1 MKRMLINA
9 THAEEV
15 RVALITGHRLYDF
28 DLENRTREQKKA
40 NIYKGHV
47 TRVEPSLE
55 AVFVE
60 YGAGRQG
67 FLSMR
72 EIANSYYKAD
82 PRQTSNIRELITE
95 GTELLVQV
103 EKEERGNKGAALS
116 TFISLAGRYL
126 VLMPNNPKGGGIS
139 RQISGAVRDELKEML
154 ASLNVPRGMSVIV
167 RTAGIGRTQEELQLD
182 LQHLLDLW
190 SQIQTTSNSGP
201 SPMLVHQ
208 EAGVVTRAIRDYLR
222 DDVTEI
228 LIDNEQAFN
237 EAYNFVKAV
246 MPNQL
251 DKLQTYTLNEPLFAH
266 FGIESQIQTAYERE
280 VKLPAGGSIVI
291 DQTEALVSIDIN
303 SAKSTRGHDVE
314 ETALSTN
321 LEAAEEIARQLRL
334 RDIGGLVVIDFID
347 MTKERNQRMVEAKLR
362 EATQSD
368 RARIQFGQLSR
379 FGLMEMSRQRLR
391 PSLEEATGYVC
402 PRCHGTGMV
411 RDLRSL
417 SLSIMRKVEEIALKE
432 RHGEVQVEVPVEIA
446 AFLLNEKRHTLVY
459 LEQSSSV
466 RVTVLPHPH
475 LETPHYQISYNPEG
489 FAPSSYERI
498 ETTRLSE
505 KQLGYASSE
514 WHLEEE
520 TPAAAIRPA
529 AAPADK
535 NKAKPATVAATKAAP
550 AEVVARPAVATP
562 SSSPCAW
569 LENLFVQKQASTTDQ
584 ARTANNAA
592 AAIEQMI
599 NNGAVSRGQFGQ
611 INPQAA
617 SAEQNNAYLSPAHA
631 KAEPRDYAE
640 KTAEKSADKDDRNQR
655 NNKKRSKY
663 KDPRDNAQDQTAQN
677 DDNRLERQDNR
688 QDNRNER
695 QDNRN
700 ERQDNRQDNRN
711 ERLDSRQDN
720 RNERLDSRNE
730 RQDSRQDNR
739 NERLDNRQDNRNE
752 RQDNRQDNRN
762 ERQDNRQ
769 DNRNE
774 RQDNRQDNRNERQD
788 NRPEQQKRQPRRP
801 QGNDQSFESTVEGSV
816 PRRERNNQPRP
827 QRPTRQRDQSVLND
841 QASAAV
847 EVATI
852 IEPSTA
858 LTVELVDAPRQNTT
872 TSAMLINIDQQQSE
886 IVALDP
892 VVAPQSQPARK
903 AATQKSAATTVEPT
917 QTAVEA
923 NVVADADVVEVQ
935 AHVAEQQPVRRASN
949 DPRSRSRQRQ
959 AQKTAAKANPATVK
973 INPSQVPTLAQ
984 HTVGSLIRHVYGEDC
999 SVLIEQF
1006 GLIPTFNRALI
1017 KFTDEYAATAAAPV
1031 QSQVVVDDAQP
1042 VTRDVAVA
1050 KAKPEAEPA
1059 AVLDLTPP
1067 QPSADTRVAN
1077 DPRERRRLAKMAAE
1091 QAFEQA
1097 KLAHTQAD
1105 NAKVEATTAQN
1116 AEVAEP
1122 EATVVDT
1129 AVVADST
1136 SSEAELVAVADS
1148 TTVQAVVEAPVAAP
1162 VVVESVEAAPAV
1174 APVEAEVPV
1183 EAEATVAPV
1192 ASAPAPVESEIAP
1205 TKAVEAKAPSTAAE
1219 KAKITKA
1226 AAAKAKAQEQ
1236 QADLALSTPEGDE
1249 SKDAEADKPVR
1260 PRRPRGRPPK
1270 KATTPTAE

>member
-1 MKRMLINA
+1 MSANLLKTICWCESLLGVTPMKRMLINA

-190 SQIQTTSNSGP
+190 TQIQSTTNSGP

-228 LIDNEQAFN
+228 LIDNEQAYN

-251 DKLQTYTLNEPLFAH
+251 DKLKTYTLNEPLFAH
-266 FGIESQIQTAYERE
+266 FAIESQIQTAYERE
-280 VKLPAGGSIVI
+280 VKLPSGGSIVI

-347 MTKERNQRMVEAKLR
+347 MSKERNQRMVEAKLR

-417 SLSIMRKVEEIALKE
+417 SLSIMRKVEEIALRE
-432 RHGEVQVEVPVEIA
+432 RRGEVQVEVPVEIA

-459 LEQSSSV
+459 LEQSSGV

-475 LETPHYQISYNPEG
+475 LETPHYQISYNPDG
-489 FAPSSYERI
+489 FAPTSYERT
-498 ETTRLSE
+498 EATRSSE
-505 KQLGYASSE
+505 KELGYASSE

-520 TPAAAIRPA
+520 NSAQIAPATAQA
-529 AAPADK
+529 AAPA
-535 NKAKPATVAATKAAP
+535 NKK
-550 AEVVARPAVATP
+550 PAVAAQQQHASKAVAAPVAQATN

-584 ARTANNAA
+584 NRNANNAA

-611 INPQAA
+611 VNPATGREQVQV
-617 SAEQNNAYLSPAHA
+617 SEQNNAYISANNA
-631 KAEPRDYAE
+631 KTEPREFPERSVE
-640 KTAEKSADKDDRNQR
+640 KDERNPR
-655 NNKKRSKY
+655 NNNKKRTKQ
-663 KDPRDNAQDQTAQN
+663 KEPRDQN
-677 DDNRLERQDNR
+677 VDSNVDENLQSSRSEQRV
-688 QDNRNER
+688 
-695 QDNRN
+695 
-700 ERQDNRQDNRN
+700 
-711 ERLDSRQDN
+711 DSRQDQ
-720 RNERLDSRNE
+720 
-730 RQDSRQDNR
+730 RQDSRQDQ
-739 NERLDNRQDNRNE
+739 RQDS
-752 RQDNRQDNRN
+752 RQDQRQDS
-762 ERQDNRQ
+762 RQDQRQ
-769 DNRNE
+769 DS
-774 RQDNRQDNRNERQD
+774 RQDQRQDSRQD
-788 NRPEQQKRQPRRP
+788 QRQDSRQDQRQDSRQDQRQDARQDARQEQRDQKRPQRRQQNNEQQFDAPTE
-801 QGNDQSFESTVEGSV
+801 NVV
-816 PRRERNNQPRP
+816 PRRDRNSPQRP
-827 QRPTRQRDQSVLND
+827 QRPTRQRDQTVFNE
-841 QASAAV
+841 QAPSN
-847 EVATI
+847 VATTPVVNDPQQPVVAMI
-852 IEPSTA
+852 DVPRHEALTTA
-858 LTVELVDAPRQNTT
+858 LV
-872 TSAMLINIDQQQSE
+872 INVDQQQSE
-886 IVALDP
+886 IVALNSVATPVQQPRVETATRPVAPAP
-892 VVAPQSQPARK
+892 VVEPRPTEVKKPVVVEKEVAQDPQQPA
-903 AATQKSAATTVEPT
+903 V
-917 QTAVEA
+917 
-923 NVVADADVVEVQ
+923 
-935 AHVAEQQPVRRASN
+935 RASN
-949 DPRSRSRQRQ
+949 DPRARRRQRDLPK
-959 AQKTAAKANPATVK
+959 AKTATVAKL
-973 INPSQVPTLAQ
+973 NPSQVPSLAKY
-984 HTVGSLIRHVYGEDC
+984 TVGSLIRHVYGEDC

-1017 KFTDEYAATAAAPV
+1017 KFTDEYAATIATATEVNSPAEAE
-1031 QSQVVVDDAQP
+1031 QAP
-1042 VTRDVAVA
+1042 VTRDAVVTKAQLEVA
-1050 KAKPEAEPA
+1050 PA

-1067 QPSADTRVAN
+1067 SPSAENRVAN

-1097 KLAHTQAD
+1097 KQVQAS
-1105 NAKVEATTAQN
+1105 AIAQTAPVEVVTEAADVVTA
-1116 AEVAEP
+1116 AP
-1122 EATVVDT
+1122 ETITAPETVVVP
-1129 AVVADST
+1129 AEIVVADT
-1136 SSEAELVAVADS
+1136 VD
-1148 TTVQAVVEAPVAAP
+1148 TTVAPVVTPIETTVESSPAVVVAEETPVAA
-1162 VVVESVEAAPAV
+1162 E
-1174 APVEAEVPV
+1174 VEAEVI
-1183 EAEATVAPV
+1183 APV
-1192 ASAPAPVESEIAP
+1192 V
-1205 TKAVEAKAPSTAAE
+1205 KAE
-1219 KAKITKA
+1219 KAATPAKTRA
-1226 AAAKAKAQEQ
+1226 QTAKAKAEPKQP
-1236 QADLALSTPEGDE
+1236 DLALAPEASQDE
-1249 SKDAEADKPVR
+1249 SEALAADGDKLPAR

-1270 KATTPTAE
+1270 KVTPVAE